1 MKSIHILLSCQKNN
15 KNLVNISKIN
25 GYKYYIVNILY
36 SWNENLEKRDKYIDF
51 LHKSV
56 YTKYTIN

>member
-1 MKSIHILLSCQKNN
+1 MKSIHILLSYQKNN
-15 KNLVNISKIN
+15 KNLVNISEIDGN
-25 GYKYYIVNILY
+25 KYYIVNILY
-36 SWNENLEKRDKYIDF
+36 SRNEKLEKRDKYIDF